1 MSQIKLTEEELK
13 RIQNLNQEF
22 TKTKLDI
29 ADNVLRMFESIN
41 SIDSLRKAFAVDEKA
56 LAEKYGKDAVIDI
69 ATGEVKKQEE
79 VEEVVPEEVK

>member
-29 ADNVLRMFESIN
+29 ADNVLRMFEGIN

-69 ATGEVKKQEE
+69 ATGEVKKQEK

>member
-29 ADNVLRMFESIN
+29 ADNVLRMFEGIN
-41 SIDSLRKAFAVDEKA
+41 SNDAIRKAFAVDEKA

-79 VEEVVPEEVK
+79 LAEVVPEEVK

>member
-29 ADNVLRMFESIN
+29 ADNVLRMFEGIN
-41 SIDSLRKAFAVDEKA
+41 SIDSLRKAFAVDE
-56 LAEKYGKDAVIDI
+56 KDAVIDI

>member
-1 MSQIKLTEEELK
+1 
-13 RIQNLNQEF
+13 
-22 TKTKLDI
+22 
-29 ADNVLRMFESIN
+29 MFEGIN
-41 SIDSLRKAFAVDEKA
+41 NIDSLRKAFAVDEKA